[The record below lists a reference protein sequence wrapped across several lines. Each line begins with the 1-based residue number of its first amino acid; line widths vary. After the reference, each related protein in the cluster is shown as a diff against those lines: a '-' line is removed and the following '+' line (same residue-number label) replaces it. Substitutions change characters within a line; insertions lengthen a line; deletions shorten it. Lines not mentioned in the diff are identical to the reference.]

1 MSKGLHNF
9 KNVWKSMIIQTISE
23 RPYEMTARMIS
34 DYILTNRHL
43 FAPKNVDGSPRINS
57 TRSWRNFPIVQSLT
71 SRLKADKDFA
81 YDFSNRQTKTWAYI
95 GDEQ

>member
-9 KNVWKSMIIQTISE
+9 RAVWKDMIIKTISD

-34 DYILTNRHL
+34 DYILDNRHL
-43 FAPKNVDGSPRINS
+43 FMPLNSDGSVRINS
-57 TRSWRNFPIVQSLT
+57 TRSWRNFPLVQSLT

-81 YDFSNRQTKTWAYI
+81 YDVSSRQTKTWAYI
-95 GDEQ
+95 GDTQ